1 MGEIIPHKV
10 FAAGYFA
17 SKNLINVKVKK
28 KPDRRRRKSW
38 KRSGLNMHC
47 MMIKNKKVKK
57 KKFKRKEKNHHWV
70 WKELS
75 TFEQI
80 LQ

>member
-28 KPDRRRRKSW
+28 
-38 KRSGLNMHC
+38 
-47 MMIKNKKVKK
+47 
-57 KKFKRKEKNHHWV
+57 
-70 WKELS
+70 
-75 TFEQI
+75 I
-80 LQ
+80 LTGTEENPETEVA